1 MLNKLY
7 LISNIE
13 YKFLILI
20 MMNKTNKTL
29 LLTKSH
35 IEKIYVEVFGNKA
48 TAKTKVDRSVVK
60 GRSHTEIVRAWFGD
74 DDTEIENNCKR
85 FLKEGLHINLNNVE
99 TEIGRFSEASGTYV
113 SMKITPKEDMK
124 LDVGVELE
132 NNKPVYIVCK
142 GGKIKKKELTPV
154 SLGLGNKSF
163 DSIDDIIKAVSE
175 SDKLKD
181 NEVVKTFAI
190 NLIKQIT
197 KEVSGIKYN
206 TFAEL
211 AEKKTMSRD
220 MSNLDF
226 GQIDDKSYNNVLN
239 DFGEVA
245 GACFILSKL
254 EGKHDVFFPGES
266 NNAMYDY
273 AIDYHDTAKQ
283 ADISA
288 KAGAG
293 AKPSAVVMS
302 SSMIEL
308 AKANGGHL
316 DFVDDFLLNKIFPCF
331 IRNYKGQ
338 KLSVVTTKFA
348 LMHILANELND
359 KTAKEI
365 FNTLDKYGVKIDS
378 KTFNLNVDSMDAIHK
393 SGKLIEFLNKINDLC
408 GFGKT
413 NKKGSYTPEKINDE
427 WNGNNEAIKVGCVCQ
442 PFQKYVVNFLNNN
455 YGGQIN
461 ACAKNSF
468 GGWQVYMKNK
478 GNKKLSIEIVPMNG
492 EDVVYALGEESSI
505 TNPGLKAISI
515 SIKKH

>member
-1 MLNKLY
+1 M
-7 LISNIE
+7 I
-13 YKFLILI
+13 
-20 MMNKTNKTL
+20 NKTNKTL

-35 IEKIYVEVFGNKA
+35 IEKIYVGVFGNKV
-48 TAKTKVDRSVVK
+48 TTKTKVDRSVVK

-99 TEIGRFSEASGTYV
+99 TEIGRFPEASGTYV
-113 SMKITPKEDMK
+113 YMKITPKEDMK
-124 LDVGVELE
+124 LDVGIELE

-197 KEVSGIKYN
+197 KEVSGIKYK

-254 EGKHDVFFPGES
+254 KGKHDVFFPGES

-348 LMHILANELND
+348 LMYILANELND
-359 KTAKEI
+359 KAAKEI

-378 KTFNLNVDSMDAIHK
+378 KTFNLDIDSIDIVQK
-393 SGKLIEFLNKINDLC
+393 SGKLIEFLNKINNLC

-413 NKKGSYTPEKINDE
+413 NKKGSYTPEKVNNE

-442 PFQKYVVNFLNNN
+442 PFQKYIVNFLNNN
-455 YGGQIN
+455 YGEQIN

>member
-99 TEIGRFSEASGTYV
+99 TEIGRFPEASGTYV

-378 KTFNLNVDSMDAIHK
+378 KTFNLDVDSMDAIHK

-413 NKKGSYTPEKINDE
+413 NKKGSYTPEKVNDE

-455 YGGQIN
+455 YGEQIN

>member
-1 MLNKLY
+1 MIRLKDYVSKIN
-7 LISNIE
+7 E
-13 YKFLILI
+13 
-20 MMNKTNKTL
+20 TL

-35 IEKIYVEVFGNKA
+35 IEKIYIDVFGQEAANKV
-48 TAKTKVDRSVVK
+48 KVDRSVVK
-60 GRSHTEIVRAWFGD
+60 GRSHTEIVRGWFGD
-74 DDTEIENNCKR
+74 DDAEIENNCEKL
-85 FLKEGLHINLNNVE
+85 LKDGLHINLDNIE
-99 TEIGRFSEASGTYV
+99 TEIGRFPEASGAYV

-124 LDVGVELE
+124 LNVGIELE
-132 NNKPVYIVCK
+132 KNKPVYIVCK

-163 DSIDDIIKAVSE
+163 DSIDSIIKTVSE

-190 NLIKQIT
+190 NMIKQIT
-197 KEVSGIKYN
+197 KEVSGTKYK

-254 EGKHDVFFPGES
+254 EGKHNVFFPGES

-273 AIDYHDTAKQ
+273 AIDYHDTARQ

-338 KLSVVTTKFA
+338 KLSVITTKFA
-348 LMHILANELND
+348 LMYILANELND
-359 KTAKEI
+359 KIAKEI
-365 FNTLDKYGVKIDS
+365 LNTLNEYNVKIDS
-378 KTFNLNVDSMDAIHK
+378 KTFNLDIDSIDAVQK
-393 SGKLIEFLNKINDLC
+393 SGKLVEFLNKINDLC
-408 GFGKT
+408 EFGKT

-427 WNGNNEAIKVGCVCQ
+427 WSGPNEKIKIGCICQ
-442 PFQKYVVNFLNNN
+442 PFQKYVVNFLNKN
-455 YGGQIN
+455 YSEQIN

>member
-1 MLNKLY
+1 MIKLKDY
-7 LISNIE
+7 VSKIDE
-13 YKFLILI
+13 
-20 MMNKTNKTL
+20 TL
-29 LLTKSH
+29 LLTKSN
-35 IEKIYVEVFGNKA
+35 IEKIYIDVFGQEAANKV
-48 TAKTKVDRSVVK
+48 KVGRSVVK
-60 GRSHTEIVRAWFGD
+60 GRSHTEIVRGWFGD
-74 DDTEIENNCKR
+74 DDTEIENNCEK
-85 FLKEGLHINLNNVE
+85 FLKDGLHINLDNIE
-99 TEIGRFSEASGTYV
+99 TEMGRFPEASGDYV

-124 LDVGVELE
+124 LDVGIELE
-132 NNKPVYIVCK
+132 KNKPVYIVCK
-142 GGKIKKKELTPV
+142 GRNIKKKELTPV

-163 DSIDDIIKAVSE
+163 DSIDSIIKTVSE

-190 NLIKQIT
+190 NMIKQIT
-197 KEVSGIKYN
+197 KEVSGTKYK

-254 EGKHDVFFPGES
+254 EGKHNVFFPGES
-266 NNAMYDY
+266 KNPMYDY
-273 AIDYHDTAKQ
+273 AIDYHDTARQ
-283 ADISA
+283 TDISA

-302 SSMIEL
+302 SSIIEL

-338 KLSVVTTKFA
+338 KLSVITTKFA
-348 LMHILANELND
+348 LMYILANELND
-359 KTAKEI
+359 KIAKEV
-365 FNTLDKYGVKIDS
+365 FNTLNEYNVKIDS
-378 KTFNLNVDSMDAIHK
+378 KTFNLDIDSIDAVQK
-393 SGKLIEFLNKINDLC
+393 SGKLVEFLNKINDLC
-408 GFGKT
+408 EFGKT
-413 NKKGSYTPEKINDE
+413 NKKDSYTPEKVNDK
-427 WNGNNEAIKVGCVCQ
+427 WNGPNEKIKIGCICQ
-442 PFQKYVVNFLNNN
+442 PFQKYVVNFLNKN
-455 YGGQIN
+455 YSEQIN

>member
-1 MLNKLY
+1 MLDKLY

-293 AKPSAVVMS
+293 AKPSAIVMS

-413 NKKGSYTPEKINDE
+413 NKKGSYTPEKVNDE

-455 YGGQIN
+455 YGEQIN

>member
-20 MMNKTNKTL
+20 IMNKTNKTL

-197 KEVSGIKYN
+197 KEVSGIKYD

-378 KTFNLNVDSMDAIHK
+378 KTFNLDVDSMDAIHK

-413 NKKGSYTPEKINDE
+413 NKKGSYTPEKVNDE

-455 YGGQIN
+455 YGEQIN

>member
-1 MLNKLY
+1 MIRLKDY
-7 LISNIE
+7 VSKIDE
-13 YKFLILI
+13 
-20 MMNKTNKTL
+20 TL

-35 IEKIYVEVFGNKA
+35 IEKIYIDVFGQEAANKV
-48 TAKTKVDRSVVK
+48 KVDRSVVK
-60 GRSHTEIVRAWFGD
+60 GRSHTEIVRGWFGD
-74 DDTEIENNCKR
+74 DDAEIENNCEK
-85 FLKEGLHINLNNVE
+85 FLKDGLHINLNNIE
-99 TEIGRFSEASGTYV
+99 TEMGRFPEASGAYV

-124 LDVGVELE
+124 LDVGIELE
-132 NNKPVYIVCK
+132 KNKPVYIVCK

-163 DSIDDIIKAVSE
+163 DSIDSIIKTVSE

-190 NLIKQIT
+190 NMIKQIT
-197 KEVSGIKYN
+197 KEVSGTKYK

-254 EGKHDVFFPGES
+254 EGKHNVFFPGES

-273 AIDYHDTAKQ
+273 AIDYHDTARQ

-338 KLSVVTTKFA
+338 KLSVITTKFA
-348 LMHILANELND
+348 LMYILANELND
-359 KTAKEI
+359 KIAKEV
-365 FNTLDKYGVKIDS
+365 FNTLNEYNVKIDS
-378 KTFNLNVDSMDAIHK
+378 KTFNLDIDSIDAVQK
-393 SGKLIEFLNKINDLC
+393 SGKLVEFLNKINDLC
-408 GFGKT
+408 EFGKT
-413 NKKGSYTPEKINDE
+413 NKKDSYTPEKINDK
-427 WNGNNEAIKVGCVCQ
+427 WNGPNEKIKIGCICQ
-442 PFQKYVVNFLNNN
+442 PFQKYVVNFLNKN
-455 YGGQIN
+455 YSEQIN

>member
-197 KEVSGIKYN
+197 KEVSGIKYD

-308 AKANGGHL
+308 AKANCGHL

-413 NKKGSYTPEKINDE
+413 NKKGSYTPEKVNDE

-455 YGGQIN
+455 YGEQIN

>member
-20 MMNKTNKTL
+20 IMNKSNKTL

-99 TEIGRFSEASGTYV
+99 TEIGRFSEASSTYV

-124 LDVGVELE
+124 LDVGIELE

-163 DSIDDIIKAVSE
+163 DSINDIIKAVSE

-197 KEVSGIKYN
+197 KEVSGIKYQ

-348 LMHILANELND
+348 LMYILANELND

-378 KTFNLNVDSMDAIHK
+378 KTFNLDVDSMDAIHK

-413 NKKGSYTPEKINDE
+413 NKNGSYTPEKVNDE

-455 YGGQIN
+455 YGEQIN

>member
-1 MLNKLY
+1 MIRLKDY
-7 LISNIE
+7 VSKIDE
-13 YKFLILI
+13 
-20 MMNKTNKTL
+20 TL

-35 IEKIYVEVFGNKA
+35 IEKIYIDVFGQEAANKV
-48 TAKTKVDRSVVK
+48 KVDRSVVK
-60 GRSHTEIVRAWFGD
+60 GRSHTEIVRGWFGD
-74 DDTEIENNCKR
+74 DDAEIENNCEK
-85 FLKEGLHINLNNVE
+85 FLKDGLHINLDNIE
-99 TEIGRFSEASGTYV
+99 TEMGRFPEASGAYV
-113 SMKITPKEDMK
+113 SMKITPKEYMK
-124 LDVGVELE
+124 LDVGIELE
-132 NNKPVYIVCK
+132 KNKPVYIVCK

-163 DSIDDIIKAVSE
+163 DSIDSIIKTVSE

-190 NLIKQIT
+190 NMIKQIT
-197 KEVSGIKYN
+197 KEVSGTKYK

-254 EGKHDVFFPGES
+254 EGKHNVFFPGES

-273 AIDYHDTAKQ
+273 AIDYHDTARQ

-338 KLSVVTTKFA
+338 KLSVITTKFA
-348 LMHILANELND
+348 LMYILANELND
-359 KTAKEI
+359 KIAKEV
-365 FNTLDKYGVKIDS
+365 FNTLNEYNVKIDS
-378 KTFNLNVDSMDAIHK
+378 KTFNLDIDSIDAVQK
-393 SGKLIEFLNKINDLC
+393 SGKLVEFLNKINDLC
-408 GFGKT
+408 EFGKT
-413 NKKGSYTPEKINDE
+413 NKKDSYTPEKINDK
-427 WNGNNEAIKVGCVCQ
+427 WNGPNEKIKIGCICQ
-442 PFQKYVVNFLNNN
+442 PFQKYVVNFLNKN
-455 YGGQIN
+455 YSEQIN

>member
-1 MLNKLY
+1 MIRLK
-7 LISNIE
+7 E
-13 YKFLILI
+13 YVSKI
-20 MMNKTNKTL
+20 NETL

-35 IEKIYVEVFGNKA
+35 IEKIYIDVFGQEAANKV
-48 TAKTKVDRSVVK
+48 KVDRSVVK
-60 GRSHTEIVRAWFGD
+60 GRSHTEIVRGWFGD
-74 DDTEIENNCKR
+74 DDTEIENNCEK
-85 FLKEGLHINLNNVE
+85 FLKDGLHINLDNIE
-99 TEIGRFSEASGTYV
+99 TEIGRFPEASGAYV

-124 LDVGVELE
+124 LDVGIELE
-132 NNKPVYIVCK
+132 KNKPVYIVCK

-163 DSIDDIIKAVSE
+163 DSIDSIIKTVSE

-190 NLIKQIT
+190 NMIKQIT
-197 KEVSGIKYN
+197 KEVSGTKYK

-254 EGKHDVFFPGES
+254 EGKHNVFFPGES

-273 AIDYHDTAKQ
+273 AIDYHDTARQ

-293 AKPSAVVMS
+293 AKPSAIVMS

-338 KLSVVTTKFA
+338 KLSVITTKFA
-348 LMHILANELND
+348 LMYILANELND
-359 KTAKEI
+359 KIAKEI
-365 FNTLDKYGVKIDS
+365 LNTLNEYNVKIDS
-378 KTFNLNVDSMDAIHK
+378 KTFNLDIDSIDAVQK
-393 SGKLIEFLNKINDLC
+393 SGKLVEFLNKINDLC
-408 GFGKT
+408 EFGKT
-413 NKKGSYTPEKINDE
+413 NKKDSYTPEKVNDE
-427 WNGNNEAIKVGCVCQ
+427 WYGPNEKIKIGCICQ
-442 PFQKYVVNFLNNN
+442 PFQKYVVNFLNKN
-455 YGGQIN
+455 YSEQIN

>member
-197 KEVSGIKYN
+197 KEVSGIKYD

-413 NKKGSYTPEKINDE
+413 NKKGSYTPEKVNDE

-455 YGGQIN
+455 YGEQIN

>member
-455 YGGQIN
+455 YGEQIN

>member
-254 EGKHDVFFPGES
+254 EGKHDIFFPGES

-378 KTFNLNVDSMDAIHK
+378 KTFNLDVDSMDAIHK

-413 NKKGSYTPEKINDE
+413 NKKGSYTPEKVNDE

-455 YGGQIN
+455 YEGQIN

>member
-99 TEIGRFSEASGTYV
+99 TEIGRFPEASGTYV

-365 FNTLDKYGVKIDS
+365 FNTLDKYCVKIDS
-378 KTFNLNVDSMDAIHK
+378 KTFNLDVDSMDAIHK

-413 NKKGSYTPEKINDE
+413 NKKGSYTPEKVNDE

-468 GGWQVYMKNK
+468 GGWQVYIKNK

>member
-163 DSIDDIIKAVSE
+163 DSIDDIIKTVSE

-348 LMHILANELND
+348 LMYILANELND

-378 KTFNLNVDSMDAIHK
+378 KTFNLDVDSMDAIHK

-413 NKKGSYTPEKINDE
+413 NKKGSYTPEKVNDE

-455 YGGQIN
+455 YGEQIN

>member
-1 MLNKLY
+1 MIRLKDYVSKIN
-7 LISNIE
+7 E
-13 YKFLILI
+13 
-20 MMNKTNKTL
+20 TL
-29 LLTKSH
+29 LLTKSN
-35 IEKIYVEVFGNKA
+35 IEKIYIDVFGQEAANKV
-48 TAKTKVDRSVVK
+48 KVDRSVVK
-60 GRSHTEIVRAWFGD
+60 GRSHTEIVRGWFGD
-74 DDTEIENNCKR
+74 DDTEIENNCEK
-85 FLKEGLHINLNNVE
+85 FLKDGLHINLDNIE
-99 TEIGRFSEASGTYV
+99 TEIGRFPEASGAYV

-124 LDVGVELE
+124 LDVGIELE
-132 NNKPVYIVCK
+132 KNKPVYIVCK

-163 DSIDDIIKAVSE
+163 DSIDSIIKTVSE

-190 NLIKQIT
+190 NMIKQIT
-197 KEVSGIKYN
+197 KEVSGTKYK

-226 GQIDDKSYNNVLN
+226 EQIDDKSYNNVLN

-254 EGKHDVFFPGES
+254 EGKHNVFFPGES

-273 AIDYHDTAKQ
+273 AIDYHDTARQ

-293 AKPSAVVMS
+293 AKPSAVIMS

-338 KLSVVTTKFA
+338 KLSVITTKFA
-348 LMHILANELND
+348 LMYILANELND
-359 KTAKEI
+359 KIAKEI
-365 FNTLDKYGVKIDS
+365 LNTLNEYNVKIDS
-378 KTFNLNVDSMDAIHK
+378 KTFNLDIDSIDAVQK
-393 SGKLIEFLNKINDLC
+393 SGKLVEFLNKINDLC
-408 GFGKT
+408 EFGKT
-413 NKKGSYTPEKINDE
+413 NKKDSYTPEKVNDE
-427 WNGNNEAIKVGCVCQ
+427 WNGSNEKIKIGCICQ
-442 PFQKYVVNFLNNN
+442 PFQKYVVNFLNKN
-455 YGGQIN
+455 YSEQIN

>member
-20 MMNKTNKTL
+20 IMNKTNKTL

-99 TEIGRFSEASGTYV
+99 TEIGRFPEASGTYV

-124 LDVGVELE
+124 SDVGVELE

-365 FNTLDKYGVKIDS
+365 FNTLDKYGVKIYS

-413 NKKGSYTPEKINDE
+413 NKKGSYTPEKVNNE

-455 YGGQIN
+455 YGEQIN

>member
-1 MLNKLY
+1 
-7 LISNIE
+7 
-13 YKFLILI
+13 
-20 MMNKTNKTL
+20 MNKTNKTL

-99 TEIGRFSEASGTYV
+99 TEIGRFPEASGTYV

-124 LDVGVELE
+124 SDVGVELE

-413 NKKGSYTPEKINDE
+413 NKKGSYTPEKVNNE

-455 YGGQIN
+455 YGEQIN

>member
-348 LMHILANELND
+348 LMYILANELND

-378 KTFNLNVDSMDAIHK
+378 KTFNLDVDSMDAIHK

-413 NKKGSYTPEKINDE
+413 NKKGSYTPEKVNDE

-455 YGGQIN
+455 YGEQIN

-478 GNKKLSIEIVPMNG
+478 GNKKLSIEIVPMNR

>member
-7 LISNIE
+7 LIINIE

-85 FLKEGLHINLNNVE
+85 FLKEGLHINLNNIE
-99 TEIGRFSEASGTYV
+99 TEIGRFPEASGTYV

-378 KTFNLNVDSMDAIHK
+378 KTFNLDVDSMDAIHK

-413 NKKGSYTPEKINDE
+413 NKKGSYTPEKVNDE

-455 YGGQIN
+455 YGEQIN

>member
-20 MMNKTNKTL
+20 IMNKTNKTL

-197 KEVSGIKYN
+197 KEVSGIKYD

-413 NKKGSYTPEKINDE
+413 NKKGSYTPEKVNDE

-455 YGGQIN
+455 YGEQIN

>member
-99 TEIGRFSEASGTYV
+99 TEIGRFPEASGTYV

-378 KTFNLNVDSMDAIHK
+378 KTFNLDVDSMDAIHK

-413 NKKGSYTPEKINDE
+413 NKKGSYTPEKVNDE

>member
-1 MLNKLY
+1 MIRLKDY
-7 LISNIE
+7 VSKIDE
-13 YKFLILI
+13 
-20 MMNKTNKTL
+20 TL

-35 IEKIYVEVFGNKA
+35 IEKIYIDVFGQEAANKV
-48 TAKTKVDRSVVK
+48 KVDRSVVK
-60 GRSHTEIVRAWFGD
+60 GRSHTEIVRGWFGD
-74 DDTEIENNCKR
+74 DDTEIENNCEK
-85 FLKEGLHINLNNVE
+85 FLKDGLHINLDNIE
-99 TEIGRFSEASGTYV
+99 TEMGRFPEASGAYV

-124 LDVGVELE
+124 LNVGIELE
-132 NNKPVYIVCK
+132 KNKPVYIVCK

-163 DSIDDIIKAVSE
+163 NSIDSIIKTVSE

-190 NLIKQIT
+190 NMIKQIT
-197 KEVSGIKYN
+197 KEVSGNKYK

-254 EGKHDVFFPGES
+254 EGKHNVFFPGES

-273 AIDYHDTAKQ
+273 AIDYHDTARQ

-316 DFVDDFLLNKIFPCF
+316 DFADDFLLNKIFPCF

-338 KLSVVTTKFA
+338 KLSVITTKFA
-348 LMHILANELND
+348 LMYILANELND
-359 KTAKEI
+359 KIAKEI
-365 FNTLDKYGVKIDS
+365 FNTLNEYNVKIDS
-378 KTFNLNVDSMDAIHK
+378 KTFNLDIDSIDAVQK
-393 SGKLIEFLNKINDLC
+393 SGKLVEFLNKINDLC
-408 GFGKT
+408 EFGKT
-413 NKKGSYTPEKINDE
+413 NKKGSYTPEKVNDE
-427 WNGNNEAIKVGCVCQ
+427 WNGHNEKIKIGCICQ
-442 PFQKYVVNFLNNN
+442 SFQRYVVNFLNKN
-455 YGGQIN
+455 YSEQIN

>member
-1 MLNKLY
+1 MIKLKDY
-7 LISNIE
+7 VSKIDE
-13 YKFLILI
+13 
-20 MMNKTNKTL
+20 TL

-35 IEKIYVEVFGNKA
+35 IEKIYIGVFGQESANKV
-48 TAKTKVDRSVVK
+48 KVDRSVVK
-60 GRSHTEIVRAWFGD
+60 GRSHTEIVRGWFGD
-74 DDTEIENNCKR
+74 DDAEIENNCEK
-85 FLKEGLHINLNNVE
+85 FLKDGLHINLDNIE
-99 TEIGRFSEASGTYV
+99 TEIGRFPEASGAYV

-124 LDVGVELE
+124 LDVGIELE
-132 NNKPVYIVCK
+132 KNKPVYIVCK

-163 DSIDDIIKAVSE
+163 DSIDSIIKTVSE
-175 SDKLKD
+175 SNKLKD

-190 NLIKQIT
+190 NMIKQIT
-197 KEVSGIKYN
+197 KEVSGTKYK

-254 EGKHDVFFPGES
+254 EGKHNVFFPGES

-273 AIDYHDTAKQ
+273 AIDYHDTARQ

-338 KLSVVTTKFA
+338 KLSVITTKFA
-348 LMHILANELND
+348 LMYILANELND
-359 KTAKEI
+359 KIAKEI
-365 FNTLDKYGVKIDS
+365 FNILNEYNVKIDS
-378 KTFNLNVDSMDAIHK
+378 KTFNLDIDSIDAVQK
-393 SGKLIEFLNKINDLC
+393 SGKLVEFLNKINDLC
-408 GFGKT
+408 EFGKT
-413 NKKGSYTPEKINDE
+413 NKKGSYTPEKVNDE
-427 WNGNNEAIKVGCVCQ
+427 WDGPNKKIKIGCICQ
-442 PFQKYVVNFLNNN
+442 PFQRYVVNFLNKN
-455 YGGQIN
+455 YSEQIN

>member
-20 MMNKTNKTL
+20 IMNKTNKTL

-99 TEIGRFSEASGTYV
+99 TKIGRFPEASGTYV

-132 NNKPVYIVCK
+132 NNKLVYIVCK

-163 DSIDDIIKAVSE
+163 DSIDDIIKGVSE

-226 GQIDDKSYNNVLN
+226 GQIDDNSYNNVLN

-273 AIDYHDTAKQ
+273 VIDYHDTAKQ

-348 LMHILANELND
+348 LMYILANELND

-378 KTFNLNVDSMDAIHK
+378 KTFNLDVDSMDAIHK

-413 NKKGSYTPEKINDE
+413 NKKGSYTPERVNDE

-455 YGGQIN
+455 YSEQIN

>member
-99 TEIGRFSEASGTYV
+99 TEIGRFPEASGTYV

-163 DSIDDIIKAVSE
+163 DSIDDIIKTVSE

-348 LMHILANELND
+348 LMYILANELND

-378 KTFNLNVDSMDAIHK
+378 KTFNLDVDSMDAIHK

-413 NKKGSYTPEKINDE
+413 NKKGSYTPEKVNDE

-455 YGGQIN
+455 YGEQIN

>member
-1 MLNKLY
+1 MIKLKDY
-7 LISNIE
+7 VSKINE
-13 YKFLILI
+13 
-20 MMNKTNKTL
+20 TL

-35 IEKIYVEVFGNKA
+35 IEKIYIDVFGQEAANKV
-48 TAKTKVDRSVVK
+48 KVDRSVVK
-60 GRSHTEIVRAWFGD
+60 GRSHTEIVRGWFGD
-74 DDTEIENNCKR
+74 DDTEIENNCEK
-85 FLKEGLHINLNNVE
+85 FLKDGLHINLDNIE
-99 TEIGRFSEASGTYV
+99 TEMGRFPEASGAYV

-124 LDVGVELE
+124 LNVGIELE
-132 NNKPVYIVCK
+132 KNKPVYIVCK

-163 DSIDDIIKAVSE
+163 DSIDSIIKTVSE

-190 NLIKQIT
+190 NMIKQIT
-197 KEVSGIKYN
+197 KEVSGTKYK

-254 EGKHDVFFPGES
+254 EGKHNVFFPGES

-273 AIDYHDTAKQ
+273 AIDYHDTARQ

-331 IRNYKGQ
+331 
-338 KLSVVTTKFA
+338 
-348 LMHILANELND
+348 
-359 KTAKEI
+359 
-365 FNTLDKYGVKIDS
+365 KIGRAH
-378 KTFNLNVDSMDAIHK
+378 V
-393 SGKLIEFLNKINDLC
+393 
-408 GFGKT
+408 
-413 NKKGSYTPEKINDE
+413 
-427 WNGNNEAIKVGCVCQ
+427 
-442 PFQKYVVNFLNNN
+442 
-455 YGGQIN
+455 
-461 ACAKNSF
+461 
-468 GGWQVYMKNK
+468 
-478 GNKKLSIEIVPMNG
+478 
-492 EDVVYALGEESSI
+492 
-505 TNPGLKAISI
+505 
-515 SIKKH
+515 

>member
-1 MLNKLY
+1 MIRLKDY
-7 LISNIE
+7 VSKIDE
-13 YKFLILI
+13 
-20 MMNKTNKTL
+20 TL

-35 IEKIYVEVFGNKA
+35 IEKIYIDVFGQEAANKV
-48 TAKTKVDRSVVK
+48 KVDRSVVK
-60 GRSHTEIVRAWFGD
+60 GRSHTEIVRGWFGD
-74 DDTEIENNCKR
+74 DDTEIENNCEK
-85 FLKEGLHINLNNVE
+85 FLKDGLHINLDNIE
-99 TEIGRFSEASGTYV
+99 TEMGRFPEASGAYV

-124 LDVGVELE
+124 LDVGIELE
-132 NNKPVYIVCK
+132 KNKPVYIVCK

-163 DSIDDIIKAVSE
+163 DSIDSIIKTVSE

-190 NLIKQIT
+190 NMIKQIT
-197 KEVSGIKYN
+197 KEVSGTKYK

-254 EGKHDVFFPGES
+254 EGKHNVFFPGES

-273 AIDYHDTAKQ
+273 AIDYHDTARQ

-338 KLSVVTTKFA
+338 KLSVITTKFA
-348 LMHILANELND
+348 LMYILANELND
-359 KTAKEI
+359 KIAKEI
-365 FNTLDKYGVKIDS
+365 LNTLNEYNVKIDS
-378 KTFNLNVDSMDAIHK
+378 KTFNLDIDSIDAVQK
-393 SGKLIEFLNKINDLC
+393 SGKLVEFLNKINDLC
-408 GFGKT
+408 EFGKT
-413 NKKGSYTPEKINDE
+413 NKKGSYTPEKVNDE
-427 WNGNNEAIKVGCVCQ
+427 WNGNNEKIKIGCICQ
-442 PFQKYVVNFLNNN
+442 PFQRYVVNFLNKN
-455 YGGQIN
+455 YSEQIN

-492 EDVVYALGEESSI
+492 EDVLYALGEESSI

>member
-1 MLNKLY
+1 MIKLKDY
-7 LISNIE
+7 VSKIDE
-13 YKFLILI
+13 
-20 MMNKTNKTL
+20 TL

-35 IEKIYVEVFGNKA
+35 IEKIYIGVFGQESANKV
-48 TAKTKVDRSVVK
+48 KVDRSVVK
-60 GRSHTEIVRAWFGD
+60 GRSHTEIVRGWFGD
-74 DDTEIENNCKR
+74 DDAEIENNCEK
-85 FLKEGLHINLNNVE
+85 FLKDGLHINLDNIE
-99 TEIGRFSEASGTYV
+99 TEIGRFPEASGAYV

-124 LDVGVELE
+124 LDVGIELE
-132 NNKPVYIVCK
+132 KNKPVYIVCK

-163 DSIDDIIKAVSE
+163 DSIDSIIKTVSE

-190 NLIKQIT
+190 NMIKQIT
-197 KEVSGIKYN
+197 KEVSGTKYK

-254 EGKHDVFFPGES
+254 EGKHNVFFPGES

-273 AIDYHDTAKQ
+273 AIDYHDTARQ

-338 KLSVVTTKFA
+338 KLSVITTKFA
-348 LMHILANELND
+348 LMYILANELND
-359 KTAKEI
+359 KIAKEI
-365 FNTLDKYGVKIDS
+365 FNILNEYNVKIDS
-378 KTFNLNVDSMDAIHK
+378 KTFNLDIDSIDAVQK
-393 SGKLIEFLNKINDLC
+393 SGKLVEFLNKINDLC
-408 GFGKT
+408 EFGKT
-413 NKKGSYTPEKINDE
+413 NKKDSYTPEKVNDE
-427 WNGNNEAIKVGCVCQ
+427 WDGPNKKIKIGCICQ
-442 PFQKYVVNFLNNN
+442 PFQKYVVNFLNKN
-455 YGGQIN
+455 YSKQIN

>member
-1 MLNKLY
+1 MIRLKDY
-7 LISNIE
+7 VSKIDE
-13 YKFLILI
+13 
-20 MMNKTNKTL
+20 TL

-35 IEKIYVEVFGNKA
+35 IEKIYIDVFGQEAANKV
-48 TAKTKVDRSVVK
+48 KVDRSVVK
-60 GRSHTEIVRAWFGD
+60 GRSHTEIVRGWFGD
-74 DDTEIENNCKR
+74 DDTEIENNCEK
-85 FLKEGLHINLNNVE
+85 FLKDGLHINLDNIE
-99 TEIGRFSEASGTYV
+99 TEMGRFPEASGAYV

-124 LDVGVELE
+124 LNVGIELE
-132 NNKPVYIVCK
+132 KNKPVYIVCK

-163 DSIDDIIKAVSE
+163 DSIDSIIKTVSE

-190 NLIKQIT
+190 NMIKQIT
-197 KEVSGIKYN
+197 KEVSGTKYK

-254 EGKHDVFFPGES
+254 EGKHNVFFPGES

-273 AIDYHDTAKQ
+273 AIDYHDTARQ

-316 DFVDDFLLNKIFPCF
+316 DFADDSLF
-331 IRNYKGQ
+331 Y
-338 KLSVVTTKFA
+338 
-348 LMHILANELND
+348 
-359 KTAKEI
+359 
-365 FNTLDKYGVKIDS
+365 
-378 KTFNLNVDSMDAIHK
+378 
-393 SGKLIEFLNKINDLC
+393 
-408 GFGKT
+408 
-413 NKKGSYTPEKINDE
+413 
-427 WNGNNEAIKVGCVCQ
+427 
-442 PFQKYVVNFLNNN
+442 
-455 YGGQIN
+455 
-461 ACAKNSF
+461 
-468 GGWQVYMKNK
+468 
-478 GNKKLSIEIVPMNG
+478 KKL
-492 EDVVYALGEESSI
+492 
-505 TNPGLKAISI
+505 
-515 SIKKH
+515 

>member
-7 LISNIE
+7 LIRNIE

-85 FLKEGLHINLNNVE
+85 FLKEGLHINLNNVK

-124 LDVGVELE
+124 LDVGIELE

-197 KEVSGIKYN
+197 KEVSGIKYD

-378 KTFNLNVDSMDAIHK
+378 KTFNLDVDSMDAIHK

-413 NKKGSYTPEKINDE
+413 NKKGSYTPEKVNDE

-455 YGGQIN
+455 YGEQIN

>member
-1 MLNKLY
+1 MIRLKDY
-7 LISNIE
+7 VSKIDE
-13 YKFLILI
+13 
-20 MMNKTNKTL
+20 TL

-35 IEKIYVEVFGNKA
+35 IEKIYIDVFGQEAANKV
-48 TAKTKVDRSVVK
+48 KVDRSVVK
-60 GRSHTEIVRAWFGD
+60 GRSHTEIVRGWFGD
-74 DDTEIENNCKR
+74 DDAEIEKNCEKL
-85 FLKEGLHINLNNVE
+85 LKDGLHINLDNIE
-99 TEIGRFSEASGTYV
+99 TEMGRFPEASGAYV

-124 LDVGVELE
+124 LDVGIELE
-132 NNKPVYIVCK
+132 KNKPVYIVCK

-163 DSIDDIIKAVSE
+163 DSIDSIIKTVSE

-190 NLIKQIT
+190 NMIKQIT
-197 KEVSGIKYN
+197 KEVSGTKYK

-254 EGKHDVFFPGES
+254 EGKHNVFFPGES

-273 AIDYHDTAKQ
+273 AIDYHDTARQ

-338 KLSVVTTKFA
+338 KLSVITTKFA
-348 LMHILANELND
+348 LMYILANELND
-359 KTAKEI
+359 KIAKEI
-365 FNTLDKYGVKIDS
+365 LNTLNEYNVKIDS
-378 KTFNLNVDSMDAIHK
+378 KTFNLDIDSIDAVQK
-393 SGKLIEFLNKINDLC
+393 SGKLVEFLNKINDLC
-408 GFGKT
+408 EFGKT
-413 NKKGSYTPEKINDE
+413 NKKDSYTPEKINDE
-427 WNGNNEAIKVGCVCQ
+427 WNGPNEKIKIGCICQ
-442 PFQKYVVNFLNNN
+442 PFQKYVVNFLNKN
-455 YGGQIN
+455 YSEQIN

>member
-99 TEIGRFSEASGTYV
+99 TEIGRFPEASGTYV

-181 NEVVKTFAI
+181 NEVVKTFTI

-413 NKKGSYTPEKINDE
+413 NKKGSYTPEKVNDE

-455 YGGQIN
+455 YGEQIN